1 MRGMK
6 VILYGIFFVVIGV
19 AGNCYAAEGDLT
31 GGASPGMGIT
41 SGRARALMRAG
52 IGLISVVCGGL
63 AVARSKGVNG
73 TGKGR
78 VDAIAALVLGVIG
91 VLLSVVHLG
100 GSTGF
105 GTGGGRAGAIVALVL
120 GLIGVSLGGLAAA
133 RSRLAGSDGRSLSAD
148 E

>member
-1 MRGMK
+1 MK

-19 AGNCYAAEGDLT
+19 AGNCYAAEGEVAAGT
-31 GGASPGMGIT
+31 APVVGMT
-41 SGRARALMRAG
+41 SGRARALIGAA
-52 IGLISVVCGGL
+52 IGLVSVVCGGL
-63 AVARSKGVNG
+63 AVARSNGVSG
-73 TGKGR
+73 RGKGR
-78 VDAIAALVLGVIG
+78 VDAIAALVLGMIG
-91 VLLSVVHLG
+91 IVLSAMHLG

-133 RSRLAGSDGRSLSAD
+133 RGRRAGSDGRSLSAD